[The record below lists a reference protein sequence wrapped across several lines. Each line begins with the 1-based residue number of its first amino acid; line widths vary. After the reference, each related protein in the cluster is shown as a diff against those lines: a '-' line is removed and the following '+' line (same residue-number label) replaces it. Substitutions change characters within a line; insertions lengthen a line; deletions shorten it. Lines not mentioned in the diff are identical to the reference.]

1 MNNTISKKIHFL
13 ALLLGCIVYMHA
25 GEASTDFT
33 AEFNITSRTSFG
45 VDLDNSYRY
54 GLKQELAD
62 FNFILHLTPY
72 QKLTNRVNSTGPV
85 GFNER

>member
-1 MNNTISKKIHFL
+1 
-13 ALLLGCIVYMHA
+13 MHA

-72 QKLTNRVNSTGPV
+72 QKLTNREQHWAGRLYQSY
-85 GFNER
+85 FLQS